1 MIETPV
7 RFVFSALLAVV
18 LAAYVLAGAVGC
30 AGGSGITTFAPP
42 DASVMPRR
50 ILVGKRGEID
60 SDLDGF
66 IDGVL
71 VEVHFFNR
79 DREGDAADQPF
90 HRDGVLT
97 FQVFGPGQE
106 MLCEGRFE
114 ADTMRRS
121 ESTKGIGPGYA
132 LLINFGGRG
141 YEDVRER
148 VAARMDF
155 EFVPE
160 GNPESR
166 AFGSTQV
173 RLGPTF

>member
-1 MIETPV
+1 
-7 RFVFSALLAVV
+7 
-18 LAAYVLAGAVGC
+18 
-30 AGGSGITTFAPP
+30 
-42 DASVMPRR
+42 MPRR
-50 ILVGKRGEID
+50 ILVAKRGEID

-71 VEVHFFNR
+71 VEVYLFNR

-106 MLCEGRFE
+106 LLCEGRFE
-114 ADTMRRS
+114 AETMRRS
-121 ESTKGIGPGYA
+121 ESTKGVGPGYA
-132 LLINFGGRG
+132 LLINFGVRG
-141 YEDVRER
+141 YEDVRDR
-148 VAARMDF
+148 VGARMDF
-155 EFVPE
+155 EFVPDAE
-160 GNPESR
+160 PESR